1 MKMTAINR
9 VQGVKVLAG
18 KGKGGKTAFSGD
30 VFDVSTE
37 EAERLKDIGAA
48 EEYKVH
54 DPLGDA
60 EKASGE
66 TTETTETTETKK
78 APAKKAAAKTTGK
91 KAPAKTA
98 EKKAGEENNGGENT
112 NGEEK
117 ADDGSDTAS
126 DDDLGLND

>member
-9 VQGVKVLAG
+9 IQGVKVLAG

-30 VFDVSTE
+30 VFEASPE
-37 EAERLKDIGAA
+37 EAERLTDIGAA

-60 EKASGE
+60 EKTSGE
-66 TTETTETTETKK
+66 TTDTKK
-78 APAKKAAAKTTGK
+78 APAKKAPAKTTGK
-91 KAPAKTA
+91 KGPAKAA
-98 EKKAGEENNGGENT
+98 EKKADENT
-112 NGEEK
+112 MGDEKTGNEK